1 MSQGSTNK
9 ILICSDFSTCR
20 KQDGQGCANFINSQH
35 FCLHS
40 SILQGKKAR
49 AEGWVP
55 SRAGLGCSAVMMMS
69 RNSLVTTSPV
79 STLMEPRVLGLKTVS
94 PWMSRA
100 SWPDCWDHSISI
112 VGHIFY
118 EGPIIRLY
126 PNMFVHHNNGY
137 ILEMTPRSW
146 VLCWYLTIWHDNR
159 IVFETLF
166 VRFYLK
172 SSHHNHGAGVQAFI
186 SALIMQKRKHTGEV
200 LNKIE

>member
-1 MSQGSTNK
+1 M
-9 ILICSDFSTCR
+9 
-20 KQDGQGCANFINSQH
+20 QDRHRQGCANSINSQH

-100 SWPDCWDHSISI
+100 SGPDCWDHSHFNYGLYII
-112 VGHIFY
+112 NIRRAGL
-118 EGPIIRLY
+118 IIRLSIESV
-126 PNMFVHHNNGY
+126 FVHQNSGY
-137 ILEMTPRSW
+137 IRNDTPMVSFM
-146 VLCWYLTIWHDNR
+146 LIFNNLTWQWD
-159 IVFETLF
+159 F
-166 VRFYLK
+166 VRSVICHILFK
-172 SSHHNHGAGVQAFI
+172 IQRSHKMIPESRHLSWRVSCKNGWSF
-186 SALIMQKRKHTGEV
+186 K
-200 LNKIE
+200 